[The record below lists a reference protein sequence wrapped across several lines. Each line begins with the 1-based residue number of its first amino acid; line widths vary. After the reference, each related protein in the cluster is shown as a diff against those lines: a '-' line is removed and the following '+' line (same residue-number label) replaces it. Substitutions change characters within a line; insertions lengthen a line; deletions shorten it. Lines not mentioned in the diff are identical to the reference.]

1 MKEIYHDYFSYLMD
15 EKVTARKM
23 SREFWNELDDTRPF
37 GASLQQEVPNWP
49 WATKI
54 VVLVLEFTN
63 NSYLNSYSN
72 SIPLTRI
79 ILCITT
85 R

>member
-23 SREFWNELDDTRPF
+23 ARELWNELDDTRPL

-54 VVLVLEFTN
+54 VVHVFAFTN
-63 NSYLNSYSN
+63 NCYLNSTSN
-72 SIPLTRI
+72 SIPLTPI
-79 ILCITT
+79 ILRIST